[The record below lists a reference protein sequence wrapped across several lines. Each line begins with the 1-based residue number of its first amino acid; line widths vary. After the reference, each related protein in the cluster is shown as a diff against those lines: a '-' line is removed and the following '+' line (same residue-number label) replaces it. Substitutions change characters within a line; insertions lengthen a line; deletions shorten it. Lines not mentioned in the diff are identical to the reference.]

1 MTPKQPVTDPVSA
14 APDAERVADRTR
26 RGLSWNLVGAI
37 STNATR
43 LIVVAVLGR
52 ALSSDAFG
60 VVAAAISI
68 NVLFYSVRD
77 LGVGQ
82 AVVQQKTVD
91 AGHLGVSFAISTY
104 LGVAF
109 SLMLLFAAPLIADL
123 YRIQD
128 AENVIRA
135 IGLLFVL
142 RGVGN
147 TSRMMCQRAM
157 NFRVI
162 ALVDTGAFMVGSA
175 TSVVLA
181 LLGAGPWSLIAGY
194 LTEEALGTTAFLY
207 YSPPPFTLRVDRS
220 KLRDLMR
227 FGTAQTISQ
236 IAATLATYGDN
247 FVVGHALG
255 ARMLGYYTRA
265 YDLIRFPSAVFDNI
279 VGNVLFPAF
288 SRFQDH
294 SDKLA
299 VSFRR
304 ALFANA
310 TILLPASAALFV
322 VAPEAIRLLMGA
334 NWDSAVVPFRILIL
348 TMMMRTSAK
357 LGQMISSAAGGIRGV
372 AIVNCL
378 YMVFVI
384 VGAMISIQWGIP
396 GVATSTALAIAF
408 AFMAFSYLGSRISAL
423 SARQLIG
430 AHIPGLVIAAAVGV
444 VSWVIADQLR
454 SRAAPS
460 PVVFASV
467 AIGSILLTLAITGV
481 LIKSAWGDFGWLKTE
496 LASVRARVK
505 RSRLA
510 E

>member
-1 MTPKQPVTDPVSA
+1 MTGVPVVTSPPSA

-26 RGLSWNLVGAI
+26 RGFSWNLLGAVA
-37 STNATR
+37 TNLTR
-43 LIVVAVLGR
+43 LLVVAVLGR

-60 VVAAAISI
+60 VVAAGISI

-91 AGHLGVSFAISTY
+91 RGHLGVAFAVSSY
-104 LGVAF
+104 LGLAF
-109 SLMLLFAAPLIADL
+109 SLMLFIAAPLIADL
-123 YRIQD
+123 YRIRD

-135 IGLLFVL
+135 VGMLFVL

-147 TSRMMCQRAM
+147 TSRMICQRAM

-162 ALVDTGAFMVGSA
+162 ALIDTGAFILGSA
-175 TSVVLA
+175 TSVTLA
-181 LLGAGPWSLIAGY
+181 LLGAGPWSLIVGY
-194 LTEEALGTTAFLY
+194 LAEEAIGTAAFLY
-207 YSPPPFTLRVDRS
+207 YAPPPFVLRVDTA

-255 ARMLGYYTRA
+255 AKLLGYYTRA

-288 SRFQDH
+288 SRFQDQ
-294 SDKLA
+294 SDRLA
-299 VSFRR
+299 ISFRR
-304 ALFANA
+304 AMFANA
-310 TILLPASAALFV
+310 IILLPASAT
-322 VAPEAIRLLMGA
+322 
-334 NWDSAVVPFRILIL
+334 PFRILTL

-357 LGQMISSAAGGIRGV
+357 VGQMISSAAGGIRGV
-372 AIVNCL
+372 AIVNIL

-384 VGAMISIQWGIP
+384 AGAMVSIARGIE
-396 GVATSTALAIAF
+396 GVATSTALAITF
-408 AFMAFSYLGSRISAL
+408 AFLAFSYLGAKISAL
-423 SARQLIG
+423 PARQLVT
-430 AHIPGLVIAAAVGV
+430 AHVPGLLIAIVTGAA
-444 VSWVIADQLR
+444 SWLIADRLR
-454 SRAAPS
+454 AQDLPAS
-460 PVVFASV
+460 VVFGAV
-467 AIGSILLTLAITGV
+467 AAGSILVTLAICVV
-481 LIKSAWGDFGWLKTE
+481 LIKRAHGDFGWLKTE
-496 LASVRARVK
+496 LAGVRARVK

-510 E
+510 K

>member
-1 MTPKQPVTDPVSA
+1 MTGVPVVTSPSSA
-14 APDAERVADRTR
+14 PPDAERVADRTR
-26 RGLSWNLVGAI
+26 RGFSWNLLGAVA
-37 STNATR
+37 TNATR
-43 LIVVAVLGR
+43 LLVVAVLGR

-91 AGHLGVSFAISTY
+91 RGHLGVAFAVSSY
-104 LGVAF
+104 LGLAF
-109 SLMLLFAAPLIADL
+109 SLMLFIAAPLIADL

-147 TSRMMCQRAM
+147 TSRMICQRAM

-162 ALVDTGAFMVGSA
+162 ALIDTGAFVVGSA
-175 TSVVLA
+175 TSVTLA
-181 LLGAGPWSLIAGY
+181 LLGAGPWSLIVGY
-194 LTEEALGTTAFLY
+194 LTEEALGTAAFLY
-207 YSPPPFTLRVDRS
+207 YAPPPFVLRVDRA

-255 ARMLGYYTRA
+255 ARLLGYYTRA

-288 SRFQDH
+288 SRFQDQ

-299 VSFRR
+299 LSFRR
-304 ALFANA
+304 AMFANA

-322 VAPEAIRLLMGA
+322 VAPEAIRLLMGEH
-334 NWDSAVVPFRILIL
+334 WGSAVMPFRILIL

-357 LGQMISSAAGGIRGV
+357 VGQMISSAAGGIRGV
-372 AIVNCL
+372 AIVNIL

-384 VGAMISIQWGIP
+384 VGAMIAIQWGIE
-396 GVATSTALAIAF
+396 GVATSTALAITF
-408 AFMAFSYLGSRISAL
+408 AFLAFSYLGAKISAL
-423 SARQLIG
+423 PVRQLLS
-430 AHIPGLVIAAAVGV
+430 AHVPGLAIAIVTGAA
-444 VSWVIADQLR
+444 SWLIADRL
-454 SRAAPS
+454 RAAGAPTA
-460 PVVFASV
+460 VVFGSV
-467 AIGSILLTLAITGV
+467 AAGSITVTLVICIV
-481 LIKSAWGDFGWLKTE
+481 LIKRARGDFGWLKTE
-496 LASVRARVK
+496 LAGVRARVK

-510 E
+510 G